1 MEVARAGLWVPVA
14 VFLLFS
20 VRSLNVL
27 IKQHYKPNQSP
38 VLLFE
43 KKIIII
49 MSEIEPFRSYKI
61 TIDIIKF
68 YL

>member
-1 MEVARAGLWVPVA
+1 MEVARFGLWVPVA

-20 VRSLNVL
+20 LRNLNVL

-43 KKIIII
+43 KKK
-49 MSEIEPFRSYKI
+49 SF
-61 TIDIIKF
+61 
-68 YL
+68 